1 MMTGL
6 KILAIDSHDFYWRRS
21 CATLEADP
29 RFDMV
34 YVVDSIDQAFNCIA
48 AVDPDVVILDITLPG
63 SATLDVAS
71 RMIENSGRAVF
82 MAATESVDDA
92 SLSLAISLGARACVP
107 RDISPGRLANVITEV
122 AEGRLPLEREIAC
135 RPVLLSSLL
144 TEFQRKLRPTFSE
157 TVSASTCPLTGRE
170 LAILSLVAD
179 GEANKEVAVNL
190 EIAER
195 TVKNHMA
202 NILEKLAARSR
213 AHAVRLAVE
222 NRWICQSV
230 QNNEAQLVELAA

>member
-1 MMTGL
+1 MTGL
-6 KILAIDSHDFYWRRS
+6 KILAVDSHDLYWRRS
-21 CATLEADP
+21 CATLQADP
-29 RFDMV
+29 RFEMV
-34 YVVDSIDQAFNCIA
+34 YVVDSVHQAFNCIA
-48 AVDPDVVILDITLPG
+48 AVAPDVVMLDITMPG
-63 SATLDVAS
+63 SVTLDVAN
-71 RMIENSGRAVF
+71 RMIESTGRAVL

-107 RDISPGRLANVITEV
+107 RDISPGRLANVIMEV
-122 AEGRLPLEREIAC
+122 AEGRLPLEREIAR

-144 TEFQRKLRPTFSE
+144 TEFQRQLRPALSE
-157 TVSASTCPLTGRE
+157 TTSVSTCPLTGRE

-202 NILEKLAARSR
+202 NILEKLPARSR

-222 NRWICQSV
+222 NRWICRSGQSD
-230 QNNEAQLVELAA
+230 EAEVLELVA

>member
-34 YVVDSIDQAFNCIA
+34 YVVDSVDQAFNCIA

-71 RMIENSGRAVF
+71 RMIENSGRAVL

-157 TVSASTCPLTGRE
+157 TVSASTCPLTSRE

-222 NRWICQSV
+222 NRWICQSG
-230 QNNEAQLVELAA
+230 QTNEAQLVELAA